1 MDGSAFGQPGIRNND
16 LHRETFS
23 YRTMIR
29 RSRSISVLQATHDS
43 PTLSKLADLATESSA
58 RLRAIQP
65 LIPVLLRPAVKA
77 GPIEGTTWCLLVA
90 NSAVASKMRQLLP
103 ALEAHLRSAGWEVNS
118 IRLKVQM
125 ATYS

>member
-1 MDGSAFGQPGIRNND
+1 VDRLAPGKPGIRNYD
-16 LHRETFS
+16 LHLETCS
-23 YRTMIR
+23 YQAMIR
-29 RSRSISVLQATHDS
+29 RSRSISVMQATHDS

-58 RLRAIQP
+58 RLRAIQA

-90 NSAVASKMRQLLP
+90 NSAVASKLRQLLP

-118 IRLKVQM
+118 IRLKVQ
-125 ATYS
+125 TY